1 MNAKDPVT
9 GGEDSMNFR
18 RTAAAL
24 AVLFAAAALSGLGQV
39 VPSAEAG
46 GYPLVAGAGASLF
59 NMDWGH
65 DQFGQPRY
73 MEGVTGWVDWSPARH
88 SWPALLQGLGVEIE
102 LRDISFGVP
111 NSLSN
116 ANVGDTGT
124 NMRQDTG
131 LGGVIYTF
139 RHYRRVRPYGKALAG
154 LGSIDFPP
162 LPASPPNYRH
172 DDRTITAFGAGADLG
187 VGHNIWVRADWEYQL
202 WPDLFGSPH
211 ALTPTG
217 ITLGA
222 VYDFKGTRR
231 N

>member
-1 MNAKDPVT
+1 
-9 GGEDSMNFR
+9 MNFR

-24 AVLFAAAALSGLGQV
+24 AVLFATAAISAATLTASAQV

-46 GYPLVAGAGASLF
+46 GLPLVAGAGASLF

-73 MEGVTGWVDWSPARH
+73 MEGVTGWVDWNLTRLPG
-88 SWPALLQGLGVEIE
+88 PALLRGLSVEIE

-124 NMRQDTG
+124 NLRQDTG
-131 LGGVIYTF
+131 LGGVTYTW
-139 RHYRRVRPYGKALAG
+139 RHYRRVHPYGKALAG

-162 LPASPPNYRH
+162 LPASPPTYRH
-172 DDRTITAFGAGADLG
+172 DDRTITAFGGGADLG
-187 VGHNIWVRADWEYQL
+187 VGHNIWVRADWEYQF

-217 ITLGA
+217 ITIGA
-222 VYDFKGTRR
+222 VYDFKGMHR